1 MIQPLEILAQ
11 AINIICK
18 NQDRCFWPRILHILE
33 EICELTLCVYF
44 KNDPDKVPLNY
55 IQYLQLSHHAHLGLI
70 PLLSVILVL
79 FRETSKGIKTRINKR
94 QLQAKLSFPYI
105 VLLFKLKQL
114 RNHGSISDFIQFSL
128 DQSLSCVRHF
138 ATPWTAT
145 HQASLSSPTPG
156 VHPNPC
162 PLSQ

>member
-33 EICELTLCVYF
+33 EICELTLCIYF
-44 KNDPDKVPLNY
+44 QNDPEKVPLNY

-114 RNHGSISDFIQFSL
+114 RNHGSISDFIQFSHSVVSDTL
-128 DQSLSCVRHF
+128 RPHELQHTRPPCHHQLPESTQPHVR
-138 ATPWTAT
+138 
-145 HQASLSSPTPG
+145 
-156 VHPNPC
+156 
-162 PLSQ
+162 